1 MSPADSQIH
10 GAFLLAHKSLRT
22 ALDLGKS
29 ADVAMGTA
37 NIAIKDVGSALLSLS
52 LLEYNLKGLRVNIN
66 PVQPVTKDTDVVV
79 PTGLVVAHE
88 PQDQGGVEGTEG
100 GGPQG
105 EQMPDELA
113 EIPDEELEGCEEV
126 EDPAE
131 DSKLNLFV
139 QIL

>member
-1 MSPADSQIH
+1 M
-10 GAFLLAHKSLRT
+10 LALVPFPSGVQPKRFKNKHKS
-22 ALDLGKS
+22 S
-29 ADVAMGTA
+29 ATV
-37 NIAIKDVGSALLSLS
+37 S
-52 LLEYNLKGLRVNIN
+52 
-66 PVQPVTKDTDVVV
+66 KDTDVVV
-79 PTGLVVAHE
+79 PTGLVVGHE
-88 PQDQGGVEGTEG
+88 PQDQGGVEGDEG

-113 EIPDEELEGCEEV
+113 GIPDEELEGLEEE